1 MMTGTHLSA
10 EAAQKD
16 KCNAQWHLKAV
27 CLLLIGLLTLQG
39 CSFPYG
45 MYTDQRD
52 ISTQIDDQ
60 TIAMDIKTRLMGE
73 KLPEGWEL
81 SVYCFRGRVHLV
93 GEIPE
98 ESQAWAVQL
107 AQQVDGVKEVI
118 PHWFA
123 IPTNSGD
130 TMAELKL
137 SANLLSTPN
146 LNSTQ
151 ISIEVHGGEA
161 VLLGIV
167 SDQGVVN
174 RAVRIA
180 QNTPGILKVTSYL
193 IY

>member
-1 MMTGTHLSA
+1 MTSTNLSA
-10 EAAQKD
+10 KATVKGDCKTEWRLLAA
-16 KCNAQWHLKAV
+16 CM
-27 CLLLIGLLTLQG
+27 LLTGLLALQA
-39 CSFPYG
+39 CSFPYNI
-45 MYTDQRD
+45 YTDHRE
-52 ISTQIDDQ
+52 ISTQIDDK
-60 TIAMDIKTRLMGE
+60 TIATDIKTRLMGE
-73 KLPEGWEL
+73 RLPEGWEL
-81 SVYCFRGRVHLV
+81 SVYCFRGRVYLV

-98 ESQAWAVQL
+98 ESRAWAVQL
-107 AQQVDGVKEVI
+107 AQKVDGVEEVI

-123 IPTNSGD
+123 SPASSGD

-151 ISIEVHGGEA
+151 ISMEIHGGEA